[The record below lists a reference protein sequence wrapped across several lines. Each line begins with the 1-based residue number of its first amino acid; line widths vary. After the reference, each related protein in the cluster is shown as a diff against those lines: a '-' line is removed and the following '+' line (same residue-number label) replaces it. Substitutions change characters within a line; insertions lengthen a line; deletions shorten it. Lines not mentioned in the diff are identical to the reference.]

1 MWEFHDKT
9 YLLKILLLNACQYL
23 DFFGVLIVSPHAF
36 VAISYVFLAE
46 EISNNIVCSAADQD
60 VEAKAM
66 IVKPPMIFLDCSFL
80 IFEKK

>member
-1 MWEFHDKT
+1 M
-9 YLLKILLLNACQYL
+9 LVNIYL
-23 DFFGVLIVSPHAF
+23 DSFGVLIVSPHAF

-66 IVKPPMIFLDCSFL
+66 IVKPPMIFLYCSFL